1 MDNIVKIAIIVGIII
16 IGITGVFVYIKI
28 KHINEEEDTY
38 DEIEVDDKDSV
49 KLDLLNNNNDAW
61 VKSSQVNNDIKVN
74 NSVID
79 KTMDRVDIVEKSI
92 PEVKVPTFQTRE
104 EVKKEVVNN
113 KVSVEPKVENKL
125 ENRVENKQVSNV
137 NTSFSSKPYSN
148 KYSSASTLISPVGY
162 YSNELVRN
170 DLIGKRASK
179 VEKPIVNESK
189 NVEEL
194 KSVSSATIEQ
204 VSEVKTPVMDVKQ
217 EVKEETRKEV
227 AKQETGNN
235 RISFADMKQTYVK
248 KEDKPKNFMEEVSE
262 KLSREIKPQ
271 TIELTDYEQ
280 KQEDE
285 AIISYQELLA
295 NKDKTFNISDDEED
309 EDFISALK
317 SFRESL

>member
-49 KLDLLNNNNDAW
+49 KLDLLNNNNDTW
-61 VKSSQVNNDIKVN
+61 VKDNQVDSDIKI
-74 NSVID
+74 NSNAID
-79 KTMDRVDIVEKSI
+79 KSIDKIDAVEKSI
-92 PEVKVPTFQTRE
+92 PEVNAPTFQTRD

-137 NTSFSSKPYSN
+137 NTPSSSKPYSN

-170 DLIGKRASK
+170 DLMGKRASK
-179 VEKPIVNESK
+179 VEKTIVDESK
-189 NVEEL
+189 NVEEVQ
-194 KSVSSATIEQ
+194 SVPSTFIEQ
-204 VSEVKTPVMDVKQ
+204 APEVKTPVMEVKQ
-217 EVKEETRKEV
+217 EVNEEEV

-248 KEDKPKNFMEEVSE
+248 KEDKPRNFMEEVSE
-262 KLSREIKPQ
+262 KLSREVKPQ

>member
-49 KLDLLNNNNDAW
+49 KLDLLNNDNDTW
-61 VKSSQVNNDIKVN
+61 VKNNQVDSDIKVN
-74 NSVID
+74 SSAID
-79 KTMDRVDIVEKSI
+79 KSIDKIDVVEKSI
-92 PEVKVPTFQTRE
+92 PEVKVTTFQARD

-137 NTSFSSKPYSN
+137 NTPSSSRPYSN

-170 DLIGKRASK
+170 DLMGKRASK
-179 VEKPIVNESK
+179 VEKPIVDESK
-189 NVEEL
+189 NVEV
-194 KSVSSATIEQ
+194 KSVPSTIIEQ
-204 VSEVKTPVMDVKQ
+204 VPEVKTPVMEVKQ
-217 EVKEETRKEV
+217 EVNEEEV

>member
-16 IGITGVFVYIKI
+16 IGITGIFVYIKI

-61 VKSSQVNNDIKVN
+61 VKDNQVDSDIKVN
-74 NSVID
+74 SNAID
-79 KTMDRVDIVEKSI
+79 KSIDKIDVVEESI
-92 PEVKVPTFQTRE
+92 PEVNAPTFQTRD

-137 NTSFSSKPYSN
+137 NTPSSSKPYSN

-170 DLIGKRASK
+170 DLMGKRASK
-179 VEKPIVNESK
+179 VEKTIVDESK
-189 NVEEL
+189 NVEEVKL
-194 KSVSSATIEQ
+194 VPSTIIEQ
-204 VSEVKTPVMDVKQ
+204 ISEVKTPVMEVKQ
-217 EVKEETRKEV
+217 EVNEEEV

-248 KEDKPKNFMEEVSE
+248 KEDKPRNFMEEVSE